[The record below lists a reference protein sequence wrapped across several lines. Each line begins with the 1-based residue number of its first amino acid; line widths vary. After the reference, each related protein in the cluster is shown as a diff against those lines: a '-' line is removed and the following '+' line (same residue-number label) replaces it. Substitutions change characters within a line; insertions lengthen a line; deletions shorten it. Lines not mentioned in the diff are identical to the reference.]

1 MLLEQEIEGIEP
13 SPPAARAFLESGQVL
28 AKPSYTHEA
37 MVDMLVVNPMI
48 SQAALARHF
57 GYTEGWVS
65 RILRSDALQEMLAAR
80 RKEMIDPIVAQSL
93 EKSFEALASRSAAVL
108 MDKLDL
114 PTVTA
119 DVAVK
124 TLEVSSRALGYGA
137 QKAGIN
143 IQQNFVVAMPQKS
156 VDGGSWV
163 EEHSPRVVNQASLP

>member
-1 MLLEQEIEGIEP
+1 MTLEEEIEGLP
-13 SPPAARAFLESGQVL
+13 DSAARPFLEQRPVV
-28 AKPSYTHEA
+28 AKASYTHEA
-37 MVDMLVVNPMI
+37 MVDMLVANPMV
-48 SQAALARHF
+48 SQGKLAAHF

-114 PTVTA
+114 PTVSA

-137 QKAGIN
+137 AKAGVN
-143 IQQNFVVAMPQKS
+143 IQQNFVVAMPAKS

-163 EEHSPRVVNQASLP
+163 EEHSPRVVNG